1 MHLVVAAA
9 NEGRLAVCSHG
20 AHDGQVGRDLPQL
33 APRAG
38 IKTIYA
44 VARGAED
51 HGAVDHGWCAD
62 NLLVGLKVPA
72 FMARGLVVSC
82 HAACHVA
89 HEHAVLPA
97 HGRGVDASSA
107 LHAPFLAH
115 FVGILGVAAE
125 VGIFVCMSLRVI
137 ILLLQRDA
145 APRTRLLADVF
156 LCHGERVGGN
166 IPQTVAHLAVAVL
179 EVGA

>member
-1 MHLVVAAA
+1 
-9 NEGRLAVCSHG
+9 
-20 AHDGQVGRDLPQL
+20 
-33 APRAG
+33 
-38 IKTIYA
+38 
-44 VARGAED
+44 
-51 HGAVDHGWCAD
+51 
-62 NLLVGLKVPA
+62 
-72 FMARGLVVSC
+72 MARGLVVCC

-115 FVGILGVAAE
+115 VAGILGVAAE

-145 APRTRLLADVF
+145 APGTRLLADVF